1 MAQTY
6 KRPPITEA
14 VVEVRIG
21 TPIGINVVERV
32 RDRLMQSYPVP
43 PQMLISA
50 DIALTEEP
58 TKPTMVRPHVQGYR
72 LTAADGAGLVSIAT
86 NFISTSRLAP
96 YEGWDL
102 FIATAR
108 ANWEI
113 WKRAVGW
120 QKIVRIGV
128 RYLNRIDIPFVDG
141 RTIDIDDYLTFT
153 IRGPSLDLPPI
164 ASFAINEVRPLGR
177 DSCQLILNAGL
188 VPSPL
193 VKTISFLLDVDINRE
208 VELPQNDEGLWALID
223 QIRSHKNFV
232 FEGCITD
239 RARELFNR

>member
-32 RDRLMQSYPVP
+32 RDRLMQSYPAP
-43 PQMLISA
+43 PQTLILA
-50 DIALTEEP
+50 NIALSEGSTQP
-58 TKPTMVRPHVQGYR
+58 TTVSPQVQGYR
-72 LTAADGAGLVSIAT
+72 LTAVDGAGLVSIAT
-86 NFISTSRLAP
+86 NFIATSRLAP

-102 FIATAR
+102 FIATVR
-108 ANWEI
+108 TNWEI

-128 RYLNRIDIPFVDG
+128 RYVNRIDIPFE

-153 IRGPSLDLPPI
+153 IRGPSLALPPI
-164 ASFAINEVRPLGR
+164 ASFAINEVRPLGQ
-177 DSCQLILNAGL
+177 DNCQLILNAGL

-193 VKTISFLLDVDINRE
+193 VKTISLLLDVDISRE

-239 RARELFNR
+239 RARGLFNR